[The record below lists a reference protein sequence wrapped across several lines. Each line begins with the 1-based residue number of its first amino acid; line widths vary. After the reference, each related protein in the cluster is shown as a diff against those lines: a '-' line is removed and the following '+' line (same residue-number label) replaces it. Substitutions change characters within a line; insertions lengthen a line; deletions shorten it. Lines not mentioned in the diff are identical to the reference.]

1 MVAKL
6 LNSIKKIFFGYKTP
20 ECVGLDIGTTA
31 IKMAELVPNS
41 LRVSNYNIKL
51 IDKNMIS
58 QQGVIK
64 DIEELSELIN
74 SQWEKFKPRYKY
86 ISVAMPYNS
95 IIIRDLVVAK
105 AKNKFEMDSN
115 VKSQLIEELGIE
127 DIDFD
132 YNYIGETEDG
142 QQKINAV
149 VAKKEKIEEYQAM
162 IQMTGIDVAAIDVE
176 PFAIQY
182 LFEILLKKHQIMRDV
197 LLIDIGMSYVK
208 AYLFNNFEC
217 IHFTEIPARYFQLF
231 EEFVISQNMDFAIN
245 LDGNP
250 GPELFEIFEKNI
262 TLPTELNDAVLQDI
276 NKLIQVIKSSILV
289 EKKMTIAD
297 DFQICLMGG
306 NSLLPGLPE
315 TLLDIGCSRVFFAD
329 ELLRPE
335 NNSIPRHNLI
345 RLVTAIALATWG
357 HKIGKN

>member
-1 MVAKL
+1 MIAKL
-6 LNSIKKIFFGYKTP
+6 LKSIKKIFFGYVTP

-31 IKMAELVPNS
+31 IKMVELVPNS

-58 QQGVIK
+58 QQGVIR
-64 DIEELSELIN
+64 DIEELSVLITL
-74 SQWEKFKPRYKY
+74 QWAKFKPKFKN
-86 ISVAMPYNS
+86 IAVAMPYNS
-95 IIIRDLVVAK
+95 IIIRDLVVPA

-115 VKSQLIEELGIE
+115 VKTQLIAELGVE

-132 YNYIGETEDG
+132 YNYIGDTDDG

-162 IQMTGIDVAAIDVE
+162 IQMTGIEVAAIDVE

-197 LLIDIGMSYVK
+197 LLIDIGMNFVK
-208 AYLFNNFEC
+208 AYLFKNAEC
-217 IHFTEIPARYFQLF
+217 IYFTEIPARYYQLF
-231 EEFVISQNMDFAIN
+231 EEYIIAQNMEFAVN
-245 LDGNP
+245 MDGNL
-250 GPELFEIFEKNI
+250 GADLFEIFDKNI
-262 TLPTELNDAVLQDI
+262 TVATELNEAVLQDI

-306 NSLLPGLPE
+306 NSLLPGLSE
-315 TLLDIGCSRVFFAD
+315 TLLEIGCNRVFFAD

-335 NNSIPRHNLI
+335 NNSIPTQNLI
-345 RLVTAIALATWG
+345 RLITAIALATWG